1 LDVKVIPAEKWKRY
15 IEVTVPAAE
24 VESEVDQALRHYQ
37 KRVQIQGFRKGKA
50 PLNFVKQMYGEAI
63 RQETIEKMIPKILT
77 KVRDENRL
85 KTVGPAEVEEMKY
98 DEKTGLNLRAE
109 VEVAPEIELRQYK
122 GLEFERTIYDIDEQ
136 DVNDMLENLREQK
149 ATLKKLED
157 GAEVK
162 AGHIVTVDL
171 QQTDVA
177 GFPIINERLEN
188 QRFIV
193 AGDDEF
199 TGSFL
204 GAKTGD
210 TRRTSYTRKP
220 EEHAAHEPAPPTF
233 YQATIKEIMENILPD
248 LDDEFAKTFGKPQI
262 LEELKEDLRAH
273 LKHRAEQRSR
283 EDLHHEMVDELLKV
297 NSFELPEK
305 MAESYAEKFFET
317 IKAQFA
323 GMSEDRLKNDARAA
337 ALRRLRWEFLRK
349 RIIDAENIDV
359 SDEEMRD
366 YLVTMALASKEDP
379 QRLINRT
386 MNDAGKREK
395 LRDDLLESKTL
406 QFLEGRMQIRERH
419 APYHDRGQQRI
430 ITV

>member
-24 VESEVDQALRHYQ
+24 VESEVNQALRHYQ

-63 RQETIEKMIPKILT
+63 RQETIEKMVPKILT
-77 KVRDENRL
+77 KVRDENSL
-85 KTVGPAEVEEMKY
+85 KTVGPADVEEMKY
-98 DEKTGLNLRAE
+98 DEQTGLNLRAE
-109 VEVAPEIELRQYK
+109 VEVAPEIELRRYK

-136 DVNDMLENLREQK
+136 DVNDMLDNLREQK

-157 GAEVK
+157 SAEIK

-188 QRFIV
+188 QRFVV

-199 TGSFL
+199 TKPLL
-204 GAKTGD
+204 GAKTGE
-210 TRRTSYTRKP
+210 TRRTSYTREPK
-220 EEHAAHEPAPPTF
+220 EHTAGEPPPPMF

-248 LDDEFAKTFGKPQI
+248 LDDEFAKTFGKPQT
-262 LEELKEDLRAH
+262 LDELKEDLRGH
-273 LKHRAEQRSR
+273 LKQRAEQRSR
-283 EDLHHEMVDELLKV
+283 DDLHHEIVDELLKV

-305 MAESYAEKFFET
+305 MAESYAEKFFEA

-323 GMSEDRLKNDARAA
+323 GMSEDKLKDDARAA
-337 ALRRLRWEFLRK
+337 AFRRLRWEFLRE

-386 MNDAGKREK
+386 MNDANKREK

-406 QFLEGRMQIRERH
+406 QFLEGQMQIRDRH
-419 APYHDRGQQRI
+419 TPYHDRGQQRI

>member
-1 LDVKVIPAEKWKRY
+1 MDVKVIPAEKWKRY

-50 PLNFVKQMYGEAI
+50 PLNFVKRMYGEAV
-63 RQETIEKMIPKILT
+63 RQETIEKMVPKILT

-85 KTVGPAEVEEMKY
+85 KTVGPADVDVMKY
-98 DEKTGLNLRAE
+98 DEQTGLNFRAIM
-109 VEVAPEIELRQYK
+109 EVAPEIELRRYK

-157 GAEVK
+157 GAEIK

-171 QQTDVA
+171 QQTDAA
-177 GFPIINERLEN
+177 GFPIINEKIEN

-199 TGSFL
+199 TKPLL
-204 GAKTGD
+204 GAKTGE
-210 TRRTSYTRKP
+210 TRRTSYTRTP
-220 EEHAAHEPAPPTF
+220 EAHEPAPPMF

-248 LDDEFAKTFGKPQI
+248 LDDEFAKTFGKPQT

-305 MAESYAEKFFET
+305 MAESYAKKFFET

-323 GMSEDRLKNDARAA
+323 DVPEEKLKDDARAA
-337 ALRRLRWEFLRK
+337 ALRRLRWEFLRE
-349 RIIDAENIDV
+349 RIIAAENIEV
-359 SDEEMRD
+359 SDQEMRD
-366 YLVTMALASKEDP
+366 YLVTRALASKEDP

-386 MNDAGKREK
+386 MNDPDKREK

-406 QFLEGRMQIRERH
+406 QFLEGQMQIRERH
-419 APYHDRGQQRI
+419 VPYHDRGQQRI